1 MVRTLALTTVVIA
14 VLAGCGGS
22 TGTTATTS
30 QQGDAPGV
38 VVRNKPLADIDQP
51 LRDAAASARLVTYTS
66 RSGVDDAYTHVTASI
81 FVPKSNPPPG
91 GFPVVVFGHETTGI
105 SPDCAP
111 SLSPLLLNASGI
123 VQTLLDAGYIVTVP
137 DYQGLGNPT
146 DKDLYY
152 PYLDSTTAGYN
163 MIDSVR
169 AARTLFPQA
178 SASWAALGTV
188 HGGQAA
194 WAANELSDNYGSGM
208 NLVGS
213 ASISP
218 PADVIGLVDAATA
231 GSLTTD
237 QELSLS
243 AFLAALKAA
252 YGDDFNL
259 DDYRRGV
266 VQNNWDLLLGCRD
279 SVHRA
284 NVAAQI
290 TPGDLRPD
298 GPGAVTTLRN
308 YLQKTNLPQAP
319 AQAPMLVIYGG
330 QDALTPPAWTARA
343 LDHACKMG
351 DVVTI
356 QLEPDKG
363 RGQIDPVEAVAW
375 IADRFRSL
383 PALNDCESYTA
394 AYTPPTPSAG

>member
-81 FVPKSNPPPG
+81 FVPKGNPPPG
-91 GFPVVVFGHETTGI
+91 GFPIVVFGHETTGI

-266 VQNNWDLLLGCRD
+266 VQEQLGLAVGLSRQR
-279 SVHRA
+279 SPRQRGRA
-284 NVAAQI
+284 DNPRRSAPRWSRCSHHTAQ
-290 TPGDLRPD
+290 
-298 GPGAVTTLRN
+298 
-308 YLQKTNLPQAP
+308 LPAENEP
-319 AQAPMLVIYGG
+319 SAS
-330 QDALTPPAWTARA
+330 ARA
-343 LDHACKMG
+343 G
-351 DVVTI
+351 
-356 QLEPDKG
+356 PDARNLRRSG
-363 RGQIDPVEAVAW
+363 C
-375 IADRFRSL
+375 ADSTGVDRSRARPRL
-383 PALNDCESYTA
+383 QD
-394 AYTPPTPSAG
+394 G